1 MQASVDEYEYSMS
14 IYWRGNDFFFLRFEM
29 FCLQDYQHSLVFV
42 TERERF
48 EVPIYAIG
56 PRAIL
61 DFRDE
66 IHLPACPMKYST
78 ERTHLVR
85 NIGNCTAKFMLQT
98 QRWEPVL
105 YSVWIVKSIIFLIS
119 SCFYLGNSQLLYEA

>member
-1 MQASVDEYEYSMS
+1 MSMS
-14 IYWRGNDFFFLRFEM
+14 IVWVYIEEAMIFFFLRFEM

-105 YSVWIVKSIIFLIS
+105 YSIWIVKSIIFPNFL
-119 SCFYLGNSQLLYEA
+119 FLLGQFSVAI

>member
-1 MQASVDEYEYSMS
+1 MIMETVARFAQIKMTFEH
-14 IYWRGNDFFFLRFEM
+14 IHNFFFSPFKM
-29 FCLQDYQHSLVFV
+29 FCPQDYQHSLVFV

-48 EVPIYAIG
+48 EVPVYAIG

-66 IHLPACPMKYST
+66 IHLPPCPVKYCT

-98 QRWEPVL
+98 QRWEPVPC
-105 YSVWIVKSIIFLIS
+105 FL
-119 SCFYLGNSQLLYEA
+119 